1 MNINIYHFQTSE
13 KINHRGEATILKP
26 TILVLLLNEIGGVC
40 RKMRNS
46 ESTDKIEFFAV
57 HLSGER
63 EQNDV
68 SFWSDMC
75 PFQLYLWM
83 PLLSDFFW
91 GGEGGGTGTGGICL
105 LNELYCSLSREHVDC
120 ANCLCSPSKIGE
132 KNVILY

>member
-83 PLLSDFFW
+83 PLLSDFFS
-91 GGEGGGTGTGGICL
+91 GGEGGGRGQEGFACWM
-105 LNELYCSLSREHVDC
+105 
-120 ANCLCSPSKIGE
+120 NCTAVYQENMLTVQIACVVPQR
-132 KNVILY
+132 